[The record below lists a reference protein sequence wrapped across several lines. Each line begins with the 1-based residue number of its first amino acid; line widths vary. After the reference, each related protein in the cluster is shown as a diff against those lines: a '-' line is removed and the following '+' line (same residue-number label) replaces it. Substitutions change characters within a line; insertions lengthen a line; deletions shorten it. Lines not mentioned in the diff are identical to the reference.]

1 MKKKIFKT
9 MLILTIF
16 LVLWIVWDNIRIQ
29 KTNINIKNSKIPKEF
44 DGYKIV
50 QVADLHNH
58 NWKDKLI
65 DLIKE
70 ENPDIIAITGDL
82 IDSSRTDVDIAIE
95 FVKKAK
101 QIASIYYVTGN
112 HEAWSKEY
120 EDLKY
125 RLIAEDTVILDDSR
139 VFISKNGE
147 SIMLLGLQD
156 PDFLR
161 MYDGFGKDYKI
172 KYKIENII
180 SDNGKYK
187 ILLSHRPE
195 IFDIYVKTKIDLVLT
210 GHAHGGQV
218 RIPFVGGLIAPNQG
232 FFPKYTSGVYL
243 KDQTSMVVSRGLGN
257 SVIPVRINNAPELV
271 IITLNNK

>member
-9 MLILTIF
+9 MLILIIF
-16 LVLWIVWDNIRIQ
+16 LILWIVWGNIHIQ
-29 KTNINIKNSKIPKEF
+29 KTNVNIKNSKIPKAF

-50 QVADLHNH
+50 EVADLHNH

-70 ENPDIIAITGDL
+70 EKPDIIAITGDL
-82 IDSSRTDVDIAIE
+82 IDSSRTDVDVAID

-101 QIASIYYVTGN
+101 SISPIYYVTGN
-112 HEAWSKEY
+112 HEAWSREY
-120 EDLKY
+120 PDLKQ
-125 RLIAEDTVILDDSR
+125 RLIDENVVILDDSR

-161 MYDGFGKDYKI
+161 MYDGFGKDYTI
-172 KYKIENII
+172 QYKIENII
-180 SDNGKYK
+180 SDDDKYK

-195 IFDIYVKTKIDLVLT
+195 IFDIYVKTKIDLVLS

-232 FFPKYTSGVYL
+232 FFPKYTSGVYS

-257 SVIPVRINNAPELV
+257 SVIPVRINNTPELV
-271 IITLNNK
+271 VVTLNNQ